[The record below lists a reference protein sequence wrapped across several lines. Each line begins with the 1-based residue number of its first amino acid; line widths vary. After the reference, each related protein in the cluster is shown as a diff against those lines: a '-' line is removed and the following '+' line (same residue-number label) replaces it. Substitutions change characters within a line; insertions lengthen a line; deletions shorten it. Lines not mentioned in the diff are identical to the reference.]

1 MIFHPKI
8 GQEAVINYKDKS
20 MPNQGKECE
29 IVAVGKG
36 PGPRNVMVI
45 IVWEIFWWLEV
56 VPRGNLNA
64 IRNYKQSECICG
76 EINSRN
82 CPVHQ

>member
-8 GQEAVINYKDKS
+8 GQKAVLNYKDKS
-20 MPNQGKECE
+20 MPNQAKECE

-36 PGPRNVMVI
+36 PGPRNVMVK
-45 IVWEIFWWLEV
+45 IVWEIFYWYEV

-64 IRNYKQSECICG
+64 IR
-76 EINSRN
+76 
-82 CPVHQ
+82 